1 MYVESLHCVLQ
12 SLPFGWEWPGK
23 AAWGTLVGLAQRRT
37 ASWVRCDSLCCLVS
51 RQIVTICQF
60 VLQFRESSAT
70 HRNRA
75 PSSRSAWLPRREA
88 TLNFKNEPPS
98 PPDPELL
105 ARLQG
110 QYKRP
115 HPSTRGTGSMST
127 GRGAPGQHT
136 LMGQQLPGS
145 FLAGAGL
152 DGAGGLLGQ
161 LCDALNVLAGGS
173 QRQDGRGSQA
183 FDGSHAFGGGQQFD
197 AGRATA
203 GAAQDAWLGSLQQP
217 GQQLQQ
223 QLQHLLHYQPSAQP
237 ATQAP
242 PQQQQ
247 LQRAQ
252 PPTLFL
258 SLLEEA
264 FEEEGERGEGPTA
277 TPQGAG
283 VDAGLDGWAG
293 AGEAGMAR
301 SADPPGSS
309 QAQQRQEQ
317 QQQQQERS
325 DRTSDTPQLCAVQAA
340 GASEVTGADTDAGVS
355 VAATPGDA
363 GASASEAA
371 TEVSAGQAARV
382 VLALSCQ
389 SQPDAGQEGYQIE
402 PAAGSAGYQSAAGAP
417 GEATQREAWQQGR
430 EEAGPAG
437 MDAEDDVELA
447 GRGEGLER
455 MAWEAA
461 MLWEGQR
468 VYLGQFGCDSEVL
481 PAYERA
487 LEYLHARWEG
497 SVGKVWGMWVAGPL
511 VQGAELWVC

>member
-1 MYVESLHCVLQ
+1 M
-12 SLPFGWEWPGK
+12 
-23 AAWGTLVGLAQRRT
+23 
-37 ASWVRCDSLCCLVS
+37 
-51 RQIVTICQF
+51 
-60 VLQFRESSAT
+60 
-70 HRNRA
+70 
-75 PSSRSAWLPRREA
+75 
-88 TLNFKNEPPS
+88 NFKNEPPS

-115 HPSTRGTGSMST
+115 HPSTRGTGSSST

-161 LCDALNVLAGGS
+161 LCDALNVLAGSS
-173 QRQDGRGSQA
+173 QRQDGRGGQA

-197 AGRATA
+197 AGRAA
-203 GAAQDAWLGSLQQP
+203 PGAVQDAWLGSLQQP

-223 QLQHLLHYQPSAQP
+223 QLQHLLQYQPSAQP
-237 ATQAP
+237 ATQVQPSP
-242 PQQQQ
+242 PQ

-258 SLLEEA
+258 SLLEEE
-264 FEEEGERGEGPTA
+264 FEEGGERGEEPMC

-283 VDAGLDGWAG
+283 VDAGLEGWAG
-293 AGEAGMAR
+293 AGEAGASGAGVAR
-301 SADPPGSS
+301 DADPPGSS
-309 QAQQRQEQ
+309 QAQHEQEQ
-317 QQQQQERS
+317 QQLHQERS
-325 DRTSDTPQLCAVQAA
+325 DHASDVSTPQPCAVQAA
-340 GASEVTGADTDAGVS
+340 EASEVAGAGADAGAS

-363 GASASEAA
+363 GASASGAV
-371 TEVSAGQAARV
+371 TEVSAGQAARG
-382 VLALSCQ
+382 VLALSYH
-389 SQPDAGQEGYQIE
+389 SQPEAGQEAYRIE
-402 PAAGSAGYQSAAGAP
+402 PAAGSAGYQSAAGVP
-417 GEATQREAWQQGR
+417 GETTQCEAWQQGR

-437 MDAEDDVELA
+437 MDTEDDVELA

-455 MAWEAA
+455 MVWEAA
-461 MLWEGQR
+461 MLWKGQR

-497 SVGKVWGMWVAGPL
+497 SVGKVWGDVWGMWVAGPL
-511 VQGAELWVC
+511 VQRAELWVC